1 MDRLQGRGP
10 CLGGALAKI
19 ASSQLHFWEEPV
31 VSGDRGSGT
40 IFFSGCNM
48 HCVYCQNHEISQKPA
63 GREVDTGE
71 LAGIMLDLQGRGA
84 HNVNLVSPT
93 QFTPQTRLAIIEA
106 KERGLSIP
114 VLWNSNA
121 FEKAETLR
129 SLEGIVDVF
138 MPDFRYAMDD
148 AAVKYSGAPGYA
160 GAAKIAISEMFRQ
173 VGHLKTADGV
183 VERGLLVRVLV
194 LPGNVGRAELILEWI
209 ASEIG
214 PETHVSLMGQYYP
227 ACRAGEFPELNR
239 GLGREE
245 YALAESALE
254 KLGMENGFVQDVG
267 SDSSFT
273 PDFSPDF

>member
-1 MDRLQGRGP
+1 M
-10 CLGGALAKI
+10 
-19 ASSQLHFWEEPV
+19 

-40 IFFSGCNM
+40 MFFSGCNM

-63 GREVDTGE
+63 GREVDTDE

-84 HNVNLVSPT
+84 HNVNLVTPT
-93 QFTPQTRLAIIEA
+93 QFTPQIRLAIIEA
-106 KERGLSIP
+106 KDRGLSIP

-148 AAVKYSGAPGYA
+148 PAVKYSGAPGYA
-160 GAAKIAISEMFRQ
+160 GIAKIAISEMFRQ

-183 VERGLLVRVLV
+183 VKKGLLVRVLV
-194 LPGNVGRAELILEWI
+194 LPGNVGRAEHALEWI
-209 ASEIG
+209 ACEIG

-227 ACRAGEFPELNR
+227 AYRAGEFPEINR
-239 GLGREE
+239 GLSREE
-245 YALAESALE
+245 YAPAESALE
-254 KLGMENGFVQDVG
+254 KLGMENGFVQDIG